1 MEEDCLVPRQSL
13 CWHLLTCLLYAGCNS
28 VALTGSKCVT
38 RKDRELE
45 GRRRGREPGI
55 FSLGCVSWEIDFKTN
70 WVRKVIKATVSMVY
84 QSSAVEVGR

>member
-1 MEEDCLVPRQSL
+1 M
-13 CWHLLTCLLYAGCNS
+13 
-28 VALTGSKCVT
+28 T